1 MKLTKLP
8 NSLVSKEVPIN
19 LNDLY
24 EVNIKCAHVIEDKS
38 EDRLPF
44 DKKIYGT
51 DNRSKADL
59 KYLTIAAVQQLNNRV
74 TAIETGKPIPDDQ
87 TVISDISIDPQ
98 RIDALE
104 SQMKDITKKLNNL
117 ITIVNKLTKKVP
129 II

>member
-1 MKLTKLP
+1 MKLKLFNPKHQEKECSISLSEFYATK
-8 NSLVSKEVPIN
+8 
-19 LNDLY
+19 
-24 EVNIKCAHVIEDKS
+24 IKCAHFIDVDEENNPCEYD
-38 EDRLPF
+38 L
-44 DKKIYGT
+44 YGVEGKEQ
-51 DNRSKADL
+51 DY